1 MRLRNSARA
10 TPVSR
15 EQPIQYDCA
24 STALPCKQAVMKK
37 YQIFGIGN
45 ALVDM
50 EFEVNDTFFS
60 EHGIEKGLMTLVEE
74 KAQNRM
80 LDTLTNRYGLIK
92 RASGGSAA
100 NTIVAV
106 SQFGG
111 ETFYACKVADDE
123 AGDFYMHDLH
133 AAGVRTKLDQVKG
146 EGVTGKCMVMVT
158 PDAERTMNTF
168 LGITADFAESDLHLE
183 ELEQAEYLY
192 IEGYLVTS
200 DVSRSAA
207 IRARKHAAKHGVK
220 TAFTFSD
227 PAMVTYFRDGV
238 KEILGDGVDVLFC
251 NEEEALIFSEADDL
265 EAAIATLKPLTNRL
279 VLTRGPKGAIV
290 INGEK
295 RVEVEVSPV
304 EAIDTNGAGDM
315 FAGAFMYG
323 LTQGF
328 SDRDAGMLASEAAA
342 RTVATFGARLPMTVH
357 QELLAQFES

>member
-1 MRLRNSARA
+1 
-10 TPVSR
+10 
-15 EQPIQYDCA
+15 
-24 STALPCKQAVMKK
+24 MKR
-37 YQIFGIGN
+37 YQVFGIGN

-50 EFEVNDTFFS
+50 EFEVSDSFFT
-60 EHGIEKGLMTLVEE
+60 EHAIEKGLMTLVDEE
-74 KAQNRM
+74 TQHRM
-80 LDTLTNRYGLIK
+80 VDTLTSRYGLIK
-92 RASGGSAA
+92 RAGGGSAA
-100 NTIVAV
+100 NTIVAI

-111 ETFYACKVADDE
+111 DTFYACKVADDE

-133 AAGVRTKLDQVKG
+133 AAGVSTRLDQVKG

-207 IRARKHAAKHGVK
+207 LRARKHASRHGVK

-251 NEEEALIFSEADDL
+251 NEEEALIFTETKSL
-265 EAAIATLKPLTNRL
+265 EDAIAALKPFAHRL
-279 VLTRGPKGAIV
+279 VVTRGPRGAI
-290 INGEK
+290 ILNGDG
-295 RVEVEVSPV
+295 RIEVEVSPV
-304 EAIDTNGAGDM
+304 EAVDTNGAGDM

-323 LTQGF
+323 VTNGF

-357 QELLAQFES
+357 QELLTQFES